1 MGFLRFLVLFL
12 AIVTLC
18 SSGVGASGFEIS
30 GIGSKAMGMG
40 GAFRAIADDWT
51 AAYYNPAGY
60 AKIFDS
66 QYGSANGFL
75 HNRFEVDPNYLWGG
89 RYESGIFNDQ
99 VNYNNH
105 EILSNPSGG
114 FVTRL
119 PMWGDEVGVGFSVY
133 QLFDENN
140 TWNLYDLP
148 LAYNNKLT
156 LPNDQY
162 SINLDVVAF
171 QFTLAK
177 EFMDDKLS
185 LGIGLQLLRADL
197 IYSNIYF
204 RDNPYYDPAINNPV
218 AVRPFDKITQWNK
231 NDGKGY
237 GFGVNLGMLYNVNE
251 KLNIGVNAR
260 VPFAITLSGN
270 SSLEFYMPLVSNL
283 DSSAVDDPGR
293 PGTTGNLFVA
303 GNKIVDEADFETEL
317 KLPTSFGFGI
327 AYQLSEKL
335 LVSVDAEYTL
345 WSNYEGFN
353 FLYSNH
359 RGLIGAADTSQ
370 FANDFLTSDVSNL
383 VEWEN
388 TGKVALGIKY
398 DYNDH
403 FTFLAGGSDDQS
415 PSRVNSLLT
424 PQFVDTGDKLTFSGG
439 LIWHYRQYDFG
450 FVTSYTSYPDLDTY
464 DLVDANADGLFDNFN
479 GFYKAESYE
488 TVFSFIYRF

>member
-1 MGFLRFLVLFL
+1 MRFLRFLVLFL

-18 SSGVGASGFEIS
+18 SSGTNASGFEIS
-30 GIGSKAMGMG
+30 GIGTKAMGMG

-66 QYGSANGFL
+66 QYGASNGFL
-75 HNRFEVDPNYLWGG
+75 HDRFEVTPNYLWGG
-89 RYESGIFNDQ
+89 QYESGIYNDQ
-99 VNYNNH
+99 INYNNH

-119 PMWGDEVGVGFSVY
+119 PYFGEIGAGVSAF

-140 TWNLYDLP
+140 TWNLYDFP
-148 LAYNNKLT
+148 LAYNSQLS

-171 QFTLAK
+171 QLTLAK
-177 EFMDDKLS
+177 EFMNDKLS

-197 IYSNIYF
+197 VYSNIYF
-204 RDNPYYDPAINNPV
+204 RDNPYEAINF
-218 AVRPFDKITQWNK
+218 RPFEKITQWNK
-231 NDGKGY
+231 NDGNGY
-237 GFGVNLGMLYNVNE
+237 GFGVNLGMLYNVTE
-251 KLNIGVNAR
+251 KFNIGLNAR

-270 SSLEFYMPLVSNL
+270 SSLEYYMPLIQNI
-283 DSSAVDDPGR
+283 DSIQ
-293 PGTTGNLFVA
+293 PGTPGHLFVA
-303 GNKIVDEADFETEL
+303 GNKIVDKADFETEL
-317 KLPTSFGFGI
+317 KLPTSFGIGL
-327 AYQLSEKL
+327 AYQLTEKL
-335 LVSVDAEYTL
+335 LVSVDAEYTM

-353 FLYSNH
+353 FLYTNH
-359 RGLIGAADTSQ
+359 SGLNGAADSSQ
-370 FANDFLTSDVSNL
+370 FVNDFLTANVSDL

-388 TGKVALGIKY
+388 TGKVALGLEY
-398 DYNDH
+398 DFNDN
-403 FTFLAGGSDDQS
+403 FTLLGGGSVDQS
-415 PSRVNSLLT
+415 PSRENSLLT
-424 PQFVDTGDKLTFSGG
+424 PQFIDTGDKQTFSGG
-439 LIWHYRQYDFG
+439 LIWHYRQYDLG
-450 FVTSYTSYPDLDTY
+450 FVTSYTSYPDLNSG